1 MNKKAL
7 SIIPAALLMCGS
19 SVLGAQE
26 FRLDSLTAADIAAI
40 EIPAAAAEVPGGDFD
55 KSRAK
60 PGPLAQKEWTVLVFM
75 NAKNDLSESSLLG
88 LVGKWAERDIK
99 EMKQVGTTDKVN
111 IVVEHGKAGEGSRR
125 LLINKKG
132 GFLSSGETR
141 YSEDK
146 NSDMGDYR
154 RVIDFVKW
162 GKQTFPAKKYM
173 LVLWNHGLGWIDPN
187 LQQHSAGT
195 GTDNKGIL
203 FDDDTKNY
211 VRTHQ
216 LGEILRQAGY
226 VDILMQNACLQ
237 QMAEVLYEMKDGA
250 GLFVGSEETMLAQG
264 FDYEKLLNF
273 MNADTNFTNEKFSD
287 FLMNWY
293 KAFYAGGMSIGPLT
307 MPLDSIPAQLSTVR
321 PGPLSELP
329 ARLDAFTAAVMANN
343 ETEAVRKA
351 VAEVLRFTSVD
362 PSDKK
367 KLFAY
372 YADLYDF
379 AGIVGRNARSAEAR
393 RAAESLQGFIKSDL
407 VMRNIGI
414 NADAENG
421 YAYSRTGGIAIN
433 MTLKAK
439 TVPPQLA
446 DIHETD
452 YSTLSLSRDSQW
464 DEFLSWTDGV
474 WRN

>member
-1 MNKKAL
+1 MNLKAL
-7 SIIPAALLMCGS
+7 SLIPAALLMCGS
-19 SVLGAQE
+19 LRLNAQE
-26 FRLDSLTAADIAAI
+26 FDLDSVTLPEVTAI
-40 EIPAAAAEVPGGDFD
+40 EVPEAVAGIS
-55 KSRAK
+55 KAK
-60 PGPLAQKEWTVLVFM
+60 PKPMPQKEWTVLVFM
-75 NAKNDLSESSLLG
+75 NAKNDLSESHLLG
-88 LVGKWAERDIK
+88 MVGKWAERDIK

-132 GFLSSGETR
+132 GFFSSGETE

-195 GTDNKGIL
+195 GTGNKGIL
-203 FDDDTKNY
+203 FDDETKNY

-273 MNADTNFTNEKFSD
+273 MNADVNFTHEKFSD

-293 KAFYAGGMSIGPLT
+293 RSFYAGGMNIGPIS

-321 PGPLSELP
+321 PGPLAQLP
-329 ARLDAFTAAVMANN
+329 ARLDAFAAAVRGNN
-343 ETEAVRKA
+343 ETAAVRKA
-351 VAEVLRFTSVD
+351 VAEVIRFTSID

-367 KLFAY
+367 KLIAY

-379 AGIVGRNARSAEAR
+379 ADIVGRNAASAEAR
-393 RAAESLQGFIKSDL
+393 QAAESLKSFIKGDL
-407 VMRNIGI
+407 VLRTVGI
-414 NADAENG
+414 NGDAENG
-421 YAYSRTGGIAIN
+421 YDYRKTGGIAIN

-439 TVPPQLA
+439 SVPQQLA